1 MVYACDEYRTP
12 GRSRTSGSSSGPC
25 REGGGREALSDPA
38 ALVARRAVVYHR
50 VIMMNPLR
58 KIGVLTLHRCIN
70 YGSYWQAR
78 CLVEGLRARGHDAT
92 IVDHHSWQM
101 NLAEWTCGVRPVL
114 PTSGPTRDY
123 LLYSVKML
131 KFLRTVAA
139 LPRSPRF
146 TLEKPAEMA
155 RFDLVVVGSDEVWNL
170 RHPWYGGCA
179 LFFGTGVRAR
189 RLAAYAASFGN
200 YAASSGLDQTW
211 ADRLRAFAAIS
222 VRDDNSRRLITT
234 ALGREPAL
242 VLDPCLQFLPRPE
255 GRWRGPRR
263 PFVAVYGHNFSA
275 AFSREVRRWATSRR
289 YRLVSLGYRNAWAD
303 TQWITADPHDFAQGI
318 AQASAVATNFFHG
331 CIFALRHA
339 KPFVCEI
346 SPYRSVKVPDLM
358 ATVGGTSHLVAAD
371 TPAATYDARL
381 GEPLD
386 PGILKRIDELRR
398 RSEAYL
404 DQALA

>member
-1 MVYACDEYRTP
+1 MVCACDEYCTP
-12 GRSRTSGSSSGPC
+12 GRTWASGSISGPG
-25 REGGGREALSDPA
+25 REGGSRKAPSSPA
-38 ALVARRAVVYHR
+38 SLARRVPVWHR
-50 VIMMNPLR
+50 VSMRNPQR
-58 KIGVLTLHRCIN
+58 TIGVLTLHRCIN

-78 CLVEGLRARGHDAT
+78 CLVEGLRARGHHAT
-92 IVDHHSWQM
+92 IVDHHSWRM

-114 PTSGPTRDY
+114 PTAGPTRDY
-123 LLYSVKML
+123 LLYGVKIL
-131 KFLRTVAA
+131 KFVRTVAS

-146 TLEKPAEMA
+146 TLEHPAEMA

-189 RLAAYAASFGN
+189 RLVSYAASFGN
-200 YAASSGLDQTW
+200 YAASHGLDQTW
-211 ADRLRAFAAIS
+211 ASRLREFAAIS

-234 ALGREPAL
+234 ALGREPEL

-289 YRLVSLGYRNAWAD
+289 YQLVSLGYRNAWAD

-318 AQASAVATNFFHG
+318 ARAHAVATNFFHG
-331 CIFALRHA
+331 CVFALRYA
-339 KPFVCEI
+339 KPLVCEI

-358 ATVGGTSHLVAAD
+358 ATVGGESHLVAAD

-381 GEPLD
+381 GEPVD
-386 PGILKRIDELRR
+386 PGILQRIDGLRR

-404 DQALA
+404 DEALA